1 MSEHYMPSVT
11 DELYYSEAQ
20 ATMLAPHAGCDASRN
35 LALLMRMSCTA
46 ESESATPEQNASLD
60 GIISPTVLRNL
71 LSGLHHRDVN
81 TMRHS
86 RRVALLAVGLAEY
99 LGWEGHAL
107 KLMEVAGLLHEIG
120 KIGVPDHI
128 LFKPGRLSPDELE
141 LIALHYNMGLDVLQ
155 ACRVDRSL
163 LELISQAQAR
173 YGGGDPLKQAGR
185 ETLLGARILAVAAA
199 YESMSVPRADRP
211 SRTHESILEV
221 LRKEGGTHFDG
232 NVVAALERY
241 IERHGLPYATDDS
254 DLEAVQICRPTNGVQ
269 VSEANALCYVFNHLY
284 VLESLYDGFAIF
296 DSDLRVLVWNRSLQ
310 NLTGQMSSQVL
321 GSRWSS
327 SLLKYANLQG
337 EPLADTDCP
346 MNHVVQGKGPV
357 VREVQLSRADGRK
370 LNVELQALPIHDD
383 TGQLLGVVEIYRDLT
398 RSGHRRPQELRE
410 LKLAATR
417 DALTSVANRGELE
430 TQLTIQL
437 NQYHQDQ
444 ESPFCLIFSDAD
456 HFKNINDTYG
466 HTVGDQVLID
476 VAQTLQRETY
486 CGELVARYGG
496 EEFVVLCP
504 DTTLEQAERRAE
516 RLRLAIRSATV
527 GGNSRLRVTASF
539 GVTEVEP
546 GDSVESILRRA
557 DKALYTAKQTGR
569 DKTCVLTNEQILAS
583 EAEAEM
589 TKEQEGPMQSSVWF
603 SAVVAADMVIYK
615 LGGYVEDYGA
625 KLTEVTADHVLL
637 KQGRAN
643 LFGFWG
649 STPESQPVEIRVQFS
664 NPLGEQA
671 RKGRSSAKINIGLK
685 IRPLGWCR
693 SREAFNQRVRR
704 ITREIKHY
712 FAAD

>member
-1 MSEHYMPSVT
+1 MSEQFTGSVT

-46 ESESATPEQNASLD
+46 ETEAATPEMHASLD

-71 LSGLHHRDVN
+71 LSGLYHRDVN

-107 KLMEVAGLLHEIG
+107 KLLEVAGLLHEIG

-173 YGGGDPLKQAGR
+173 YGGGDPLKQMGR

-199 YESMSVPRADRP
+199 YESMSVMRADRP
-211 SRTHESILEV
+211 SRTHENILEV

-241 IERHGLPYATDDS
+241 IERHGLPYATDGS
-254 DLEAVQICRPTNGVQ
+254 DLAAVQVCGPNNTQQ
-269 VSEANALCYVFNHLY
+269 VLEANALCYVFNHLY
-284 VLESLYDGFAIF
+284 ILESLYDGFAIF

-310 NLTGQMSSQVL
+310 NLTGQMTSQIL

-327 SLLKYANLQG
+327 GLLKYADLQG
-337 EPLADTDCP
+337 QPLNEADCP
-346 MNHVVQGKGPV
+346 MHQVVQGMGPV
-357 VREVQLSRADGRK
+357 VREVQLSRADGRT
-370 LNVELQALPIHDD
+370 LNVELQALPIHDES
-383 TGQLLGVVEIYRDLT
+383 GQLLGVVEIYRDLT

-410 LKLAATR
+410 LKIAATR

-430 TQLTIQL
+430 TQLTLQL
-437 NQYHQDQ
+437 NEFHHNT

-456 HFKNINDTYG
+456 YFKSINDTYG

-476 VAQTLQRETY
+476 IAQTLQRETY

-516 RLRLAIRSATV
+516 RLRLAIRSSLM

-539 GVTEVEP
+539 GVTEVES

-583 EAEAEM
+583 EADAELA
-589 TKEQEGPMQSSVWF
+589 KEQEGPLQSNVWF

-625 KLTEVTADHVLL
+625 RLVEVTADHVLL
-637 KQGRAN
+637 KQGRAT
-643 LFGFWG
+643 LFGYWG
-649 STPESQPVEIRVQFS
+649 STPETQPVEIRVQFS
-664 NPLGEQA
+664 NPLGAHA
-671 RKGRSSAKINIGLK
+671 RKGRSTAKINIGLK

-693 SREAFNQRVRR
+693 SRDAFNQRVRR
-704 ITREIKHY
+704 VTREIKHY

>member
-1 MSEHYMPSVT
+1 MSDHYMSSVT
-11 DELYYSEAQ
+11 DQLYLSEAQ

-46 ESESATPEQNASLD
+46 VREAETPELHASLD
-60 GIISPTVLRNL
+60 GIISPSVLRNL
-71 LSGLHHRDVN
+71 LSGLHHRDIN

-107 KLMEVAGLLHEIG
+107 KLLEVAGLLHEIG

-163 LELISQAQAR
+163 LELLSQAQAR
-173 YGGGDPLKQAGR
+173 YGGGDPLKQMGR
-185 ETLLGARILAVAAA
+185 ETQLGARILAVAAA
-199 YESMSVPRADRP
+199 YESMSAVRADRP
-211 SRTHESILEV
+211 ARTHESILEV
-221 LRKEGGTHFDG
+221 LRKEGGTQFDA

-241 IERHGLPYATDDS
+241 IARHGLPYSS
-254 DLEAVQICRPTNGVQ
+254 DGSDFDAVQICSPAGPQ
-269 VSEANALCYVFNHLY
+269 QMLEANSLCHVFNHLY

-296 DSDLRVLVWNRSLQ
+296 DADLRVLVWNRSLQ
-310 NLTGQMSSQVL
+310 NLTGHPSTQVL

-327 SLLKYANLQG
+327 GLLKYSDLNG
-337 EPLADTDCP
+337 EPLNETDCP
-346 MNHVVQGKGPV
+346 MHRVVQGGGPV
-357 VREVQLSRADGRK
+357 VCDVQLNRADGRT
-370 LNVELQALPIHDD
+370 LSVELQALPIHDD

-417 DALTSVANRGELE
+417 DALTAVANRGELE
-430 TQLTIQL
+430 TQLTVHL
-437 NQYHQDQ
+437 NEFQKDP
-444 ESPFCLIFSDAD
+444 ESPFSLIFADAD
-456 HFKNINDTYG
+456 FFKSINDTYG

-476 VAQTLQRETY
+476 IAQTLQRETY

-496 EEFVVLCP
+496 EEFVILCP

-516 RLRLAIRSATV
+516 RLRLAIRSCPM

-539 GVTEVEP
+539 GATEVET
-546 GDSVESILRRA
+546 GDSMESILRRA
-557 DKALYTAKQTGR
+557 DKALYNAKNTGR

-583 EAEAEM
+583 ENEAEAA
-589 TKEQEGPMQSSVWF
+589 KELEGPMISNVWF

-625 KLTEVTADHVLL
+625 KLLEVTADHVLL
-637 KQGRAN
+637 QQGRST

-649 STPESQPVEIRVQFS
+649 NTSESQPVEIRVQFS
-664 NPLGEQA
+664 NPLGAQA
-671 RKGRSSAKINIGLK
+671 RKGRNTAKVSIGLK